1 MDSKIRIQ
9 GKSSQPNPYVRREGV
24 SYKFRA
30 ECESDSS
37 LVRVAF
43 ANWIIGWKELRNYPF
58 PDVEVEMELLD
69 SAPKLQ
75 DLRWFIQ
82 QLVDCHVI
90 DETLE
95 RSRDYTGER
104 HYGPRLS
111 VQPPDEIAQCVERP
125 LQRATAIYKLRG
137 ARAKEAA
144 VSLRG
149 FRKPGARGCRDV
161 AAANGLRR
169 SKS

>member
-1 MDSKIRIQ
+1 MNSNISVQ
-9 GKSSQPNPYVRREGV
+9 GQASQPTRYVRPQGV

-43 ANWIIGWKELRNYPF
+43 ANWIIGWKELRDQRF
-58 PDVEVEMELLD
+58 PDVEVEMELVD

-90 DETLE
+90 EETLE
-95 RSRDYTGER
+95 LSPDYTGER

-111 VQPPDEIAQCVERP
+111 VQPPDEVVQCVERP
-125 LQRATAIYKLRG
+125 LQKATEIYKLRG

-149 FRKPGARGCRDV
+149 LRKPGARGSRDV
-161 AAANGLRR
+161 VAVNVLRGA
-169 SKS
+169 